1 MSSCAYSPSERMCW
15 IVRGGEER
23 CGERCG
29 GRCGKVCCG
38 VGEMR
43 EGEVGLK
50 EELREVWE
58 SVSGCRGRC
67 EEVLGKG
74 VEKCFGV

>member
-15 IVRGGEER
+15 IVRGCEER
-23 CGERCG
+23 CDERCG

-43 EGEVGLK
+43 GEGVKGRVEVG
-50 EELREVWE
+50 V
-58 SVSGCRGRC
+58 
-67 EEVLGKG
+67 GKRVG
-74 VEKCFGV
+74 V

>member
-1 MSSCAYSPSERMCW
+1 MLGEEWESVLGCGGGKERCGNWCEGGMLSMSSCAHSPSERMCW

-43 EGEVGLK
+43 GG
-50 EELREVWE
+50 
-58 SVSGCRGRC
+58 G
-67 EEVLGKG
+67 
-74 VEKCFGV
+74 